1 MLLPITN
8 NTASGKPYLPLLIDL
23 IVHLSTPSMLGSS
36 LCTRSFILILM
47 AIGVN
52 TLGIN
57 CRGSNPNCWSQSGFD
72 DTLEWFLY
80 LTERGGSLGDA
91 DLYVPGSHILCR
103 PWGAVPV
110 GGICAF
116 TQGRNLSPTG
126 INGTMI
132 RRKLNELVDHGCRT
146 CGSVPLSEDN
156 NPVEAGI
163 LTVNYV
169 IHGPICNGLCHYS
182 Q

>member
-1 MLLPITN
+1 ME
-8 NTASGKPYLPLLIDL
+8 
-23 IVHLSTPSMLGSS
+23 SS
-36 LCTRSFILILM
+36 LCTSFFLLNLLATGI
-47 AIGVN
+47 N

-72 DTLEWFLY
+72 DTIATFLY
-80 LTERGGSLGDA
+80 FAAPGGSLGDA
-91 DLYVPGSHILCR
+91 DLYTPGSHIMCR

-116 TQGRNLSPTG
+116 TQGRSLSPTG

-132 RRKLNELVDHGCRT
+132 RLKLNELVDHGCRT
-146 CGSVPLSEDN
+146 CGSVPLSENN
-156 NPVEAGI
+156 NPVDAGI

-169 IHGPICNGLCHYS
+169 LHGPICNGLCHYG
-182 Q
+182 